1 MIDSTKQDEFLIYD
15 GLLALTNLASVG
27 NSVRERIMREKGC
40 HGERD
45 TDTNKMLLYITNYTH
60 C

>member
-45 TDTNKMLLYITNYTH
+45 TDTNKMLL
-60 C
+60 